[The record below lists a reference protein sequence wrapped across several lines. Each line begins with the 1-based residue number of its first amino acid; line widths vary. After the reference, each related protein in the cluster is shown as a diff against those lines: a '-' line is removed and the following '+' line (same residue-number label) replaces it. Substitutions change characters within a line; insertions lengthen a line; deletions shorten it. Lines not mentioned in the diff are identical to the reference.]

1 VSIPLTRWSRGSWNR
16 LLPLF
21 NRLAAMVDL
30 DPNPSVEQLA
40 GVIKTTLNAKL
51 FAESIEKFIKA
62 TAGMSMEQVIAELR
76 EIEKELSLL
85 GVMPFM
91 STEKG
96 MVAPEL
102 FKGVGYLTTG
112 TATYT
117 DERLKQL
124 LQTLKTGARILRVVC
139 FASSRFCE
147 APADLKHPV
156 IKAWKGL
163 KPTEAE
169 FQRKL
174 VEECGLESLVDV
186 KYADLPRQ
194 NAYGRPL
201 SLQQQLEHFMES
213 GQSVDLV
220 GLAPIYVPTNFNAL
234 YVPLHV
240 ANVMGRDN
248 IWLSQNGGTL
258 VDELP
263 KHWAPVQHT
272 LTWPNGAFRL
282 FEQLV
287 RSGAIDYSLVEAA

>member
-1 VSIPLTRWSRGSWNR
+1 MSVPLTGYRNGSWNH
-16 LLPLF
+16 LLPWF
-21 NRLAAMVDL
+21 NRLAAMVGL
-30 DPNPSVEQLA
+30 GPNPDVGELE
-40 GVIKTTLNAKL
+40 GVIKKTLNTKL
-51 FAESIEKFIKA
+51 FAESIKNFIK
-62 TAGMSMEQVIAELR
+62 TTGMTMEQVIAELC
-76 EIEKELSLL
+76 EIEKELCLL
-85 GVMPFM
+85 GVVPFM
-91 STEKG
+91 STKDG
-96 MVAPEL
+96 MVDPES
-102 FKGVGYLTTG
+102 FEGVGYLTTG

-117 DERLKQL
+117 DERIKQL

-194 NAYGRPL
+194 NADGRPL

-220 GLAPIYVPTNFNAL
+220 GLANIYVPTNFNAL

-240 ANVMGRDN
+240 ADITGRDN
-248 IWLSQNGGTL
+248 VWFSQNGGTL
-258 VDELP
+258 IDELP
-263 KHWAPVQHT
+263 KFWAPVQHT

-287 RSGAIDYSLVEAA
+287 RFGAIDYSLLETA